1 MKYGLLLLGEHPP
14 DRLTQLAQLAEA
26 HGFQDVWLADEK
38 FFRDPF
44 VSLSHVAQHTRS
56 IRVGTCV
63 TDPFTRHP
71 ALIALAAATLDEVC
85 GGRFVLG
92 LGAGFSGLESMGVQ
106 RVKTVRSLRHAMEAI
121 RRLWAG
127 ESVTMEDDAFVLHH
141 ANLDFAARPT
151 IPILLATAGRQVL
164 RLAGEAA
171 DEVML
176 GDLGSREVVTSAWAE
191 VERGAARVG
200 RNLTGVRRIA
210 RLNVVLSEDLET
222 AREAI
227 RPWILA
233 YLWHAYPDWSH
244 ILDYTPDW
252 EERMQPLRDF
262 IAEHGGKPRNVD
274 DRNQVL
280 RFAPLLPESLV
291 RRYALAGRVPE
302 VVEQIRELDACG
314 IDQIA
319 LYPTALPGQSLESM
333 LRQFLE
339 RVVPET

>member
-1 MKYGLLLLGEHPP
+1 MKYGLLLLGEHTP
-14 DRLTQLAQLAEA
+14 DRLTHLAQLAEA
-26 HGFQDVWLADEK
+26 YGFEDLWLADEK

-44 VSLSHVAQHTRS
+44 VSLSHIAQHTRS

-71 ALIALAAATLDEVC
+71 ALIAMATATLDELS
-85 GGRFVLG
+85 GGRVVLG
-92 LGAGFSGLESMGVQ
+92 LGAGFSGLEAMGVQ
-106 RVKTVRSLRHAMEAI
+106 RARAVRSLRQAMEAI

-127 ESVTMEDDAFVLHH
+127 ETVTMEDDAFMLHQ
-141 ANLDFAARPT
+141 ASLNFAARRT
-151 IPILLATAGRQVL
+151 IPILLASAGRQIL

-176 GDLGSREVVTSAWAE
+176 GDLGSAQVVTSAWSE
-191 VERGAARVG
+191 VERGAARAG
-200 RNLTGVRRIA
+200 RDLKGVRRIA
-210 RLNVVLSEDLET
+210 RLNVVLSEDSEV
-222 AREAI
+222 ARDAI

-233 YLWHAYPDWSH
+233 YLWHAYPGWSQL
-244 ILDYTPDW
+244 LDYAPDW
-252 EERMQPLRDF
+252 EERMQPLKDF
-262 IAEHGGKPRNVD
+262 IAQHGGKPRNVD
-274 DRNQVL
+274 DRNLVL

-291 RRYALAGRVPE
+291 RRYALAGRAPE
-302 VVEQIRELDACG
+302 VVQQIHELEACG

-319 LYPTALPGQSLESM
+319 LYPTPLPGQSPESM

>member
-1 MKYGLLLLGEHPP
+1 MKYGLLLLGEHTP
-14 DRLTQLAQLAEA
+14 DRLTRLAQLAEA
-26 HGFQDVWLADEK
+26 NEFQDVWLADEK

-44 VSLSHVAQHTRS
+44 VSLAHVAQHTRS

-71 ALIALAAATLDEVC
+71 ALIAMAAATLDEISA
-85 GGRFVLG
+85 GRAVLG
-92 LGAGFSGLESMGVQ
+92 LGAGFSGLEAMGVQ
-106 RVKTVRSLRHAMEAI
+106 RVRAVRSLRQAVDAI

-127 ESVTMEDDAFVLHH
+127 ETVTIDDDAFVLRQ
-141 ANLDFAARPT
+141 ASLDFAARRN
-151 IPILLATAGRQVL
+151 IPILIASAGRQVL

-176 GDLGSREVVTSAWAE
+176 GDLGSGEVVASAWAE
-191 VERGAARVG
+191 VERGAARLG
-200 RNLTGVRRIA
+200 RDLGGVRRVA
-210 RLNVVLSEDLET
+210 RLNVALSEDVES
-222 AREAI
+222 ARDVI

-252 EERMQPLRDF
+252 EDRMQPLKDF

-280 RFAPLLPESLV
+280 RFARLLPERLV
-291 RRYALAGRVPE
+291 RRYALAGSVPE
-302 VVEQIRELDACG
+302 VVAQIRELAAFG

-319 LYPTALPGQSLESM
+319 LYPTPLPGQSLESM
-333 LRQFLE
+333 LRQFME
-339 RVVPET
+339 RVVPQT